1 MNMKKVFE
9 YTYSVIIYIMFL
21 GIFFYTIGFVGNFMV
36 PKSIDSG
43 VERGLSITLFVNI
56 LLLGLF
62 AIQHSV
68 MARPAFK
75 KRWTKIIPKTIERTT
90 YVLAT
95 NLCLIL
101 IFCLWIPMKGLI
113 WNFQGIFWTGIMWIL
128 FATGC
133 LIISISIFLINHF
146 ELFGLRQT
154 YYSLVDR
161 EIPLISFS
169 KKGFYQFCRH
179 PMMFGFIIALYVTP
193 TMTVGHLFFAVI
205 VTGYILIALIFEEKD
220 LVNLIGKNYKQYQKD
235 VPKICP
241 FSFGKNK
248 IKVKVPGTL
257 KRRC

>member
-1 MNMKKVFE
+1 MKKVFE
-9 YTYSVIIYIMFL
+9 CTYSVIIYIMFL

-62 AIQHSV
+62 AVQHSV

-75 KRWTKIIPKTIERTT
+75 KLWTKIVPETIERTT

-101 IFCLWIPMKGLI
+101 LFYLWIPMKGFV
-113 WNFQGIFWTGIMWIL
+113 WNFQGTFLVGILWAL

-133 LIISISIFLINHF
+133 LIISISTFLINHF
-146 ELFGLRQT
+146 ELIGVRQT
-154 YYSLVDR
+154 YYSLVNK
-161 EIPLISFS
+161 ETSPITFN
-169 KKGFYQFCRH
+169 KKGLYQFCRH
-179 PMMFGFIIALYVTP
+179 PMMLGFIITVFATP
-193 TMTVGHLFFAVI
+193 TMTIGHLFFAII
-205 VTGYILIALIFEEKD
+205 VTGYIFIALIFEERD
-220 LVNLIGKNYKQYQKD
+220 LANLIGEDYRQYQKD

-241 FSFGKNK
+241 FSFRKKEMPKEENSLLEAYR
-248 IKVKVPGTL
+248 V
-257 KRRC
+257 

>member
-1 MNMKKVFE
+1 MKKVFE
-9 YTYSVIIYIMFL
+9 YTYSIIIYIMFL

-75 KRWTKIIPKTIERTT
+75 ELWTKIIPETIERTT

-101 IFCLWIPMKGLI
+101 LFYLWIPMKGFV
-113 WNFQGIFWTGIMWIL
+113 WNFQGTFLAGILWAL

-133 LIISISIFLINHF
+133 LIISISTFLINHF

-154 YYSLVDR
+154 YYSLVNK
-161 EIPLISFS
+161 ETPPVSFN
-169 KKGFYQFCRH
+169 KNGLYQFCRH
-179 PMMFGFIIALYVTP
+179 PMMLGFIITLFATP
-193 TMTVGHLFFAVI
+193 TMTFGHLFFAII
-205 VTGYILIALIFEEKD
+205 VTGYIFIALIFEERD
-220 LVNLIGKNYKQYQKD
+220 LVNLIGEDYKQYQKD

-241 FSFGKNK
+241 FSFRKKAMPKEENS
-248 IKVKVPGTL
+248 PL
-257 KRRC
+257 EAYRE